1 MGKTNET
8 AIKCP
13 QNSAKTKTSQNKNIA
28 KQNSHKFPQISL
40 HCLKENVETLD
51 WNQSLNNHLDN
62 ITAMWN
68 KYDMNNYDPSAQWG

>member
-1 MGKTNET
+1 MPLAHVK
-8 AIKCP
+8 I
-13 QNSAKTKTSQNKNIA
+13 
-28 KQNSHKFPQISL
+28 ISL

-68 KYDMNNYDPSAQWG
+68 KYDMNNYDPSAQWGKDFWLLVTQFLKHPEYL